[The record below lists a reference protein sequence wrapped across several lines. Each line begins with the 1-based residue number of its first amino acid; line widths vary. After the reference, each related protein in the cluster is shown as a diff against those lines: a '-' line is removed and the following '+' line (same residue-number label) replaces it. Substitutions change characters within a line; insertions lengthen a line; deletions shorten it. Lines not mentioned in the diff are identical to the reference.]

1 MPISPRK
8 TIPIQLANCDG
19 ITKDVPNREPRG
31 CMREIVSLRQGARM
45 AIDKPREVFGSIYY
59 PDKENKSP
67 LELVILGGKLA
78 LPKAAM
84 PLELFQNIYN
94 RLTGISIGERMTET
108 WKFLVNEFDH
118 IEDIK
123 ADKEELEDLK
133 EAIQIVMRRDAEEFN
148 DKKRER
154 YIRLIGNAVRS
165 EEHFKDLVSFIQTT
179 EQLNERDLTVLK
191 VVNQVMNK
199 DGDWKPQQNPGVVA
213 IMKVHPNTFIQR
225 AQELS
230 VQIALALGQKT
241 EKNTYTREE
250 GYGICNR
257 LQGFGLVHEV
267 DVQTREL
274 PLTNYA
280 FRLSVQGIRLLKL
293 LGETVPNYGCY
304 FKEY

>member
-1 MPISPRK
+1 M
-8 TIPIQLANCDG
+8 D
-19 ITKDVPNREPRG
+19 
-31 CMREIVSLRQGARM
+31 
-45 AIDKPREVFGSIYY
+45 IDKPRKVFGSIYY
-59 PDKENKSP
+59 PESEDKSP
-67 LELVILGGKLA
+67 LEPVIFGAKLA
-78 LPKAAM
+78 FPKAAM

-108 WKFLVNEFDH
+108 WKFLVNEFDR

-123 ADKEELEDLK
+123 ADKEGLEDLK
-133 EAIQIVMRRDAEEFN
+133 EAIQIIIRRDAEEFN

-154 YIRLIGNAVRS
+154 YVKLIGNAVRS
-165 EEHFKDLVSFIQTT
+165 DEHFKDLVSFIQTT

-191 VVNQVMNK
+191 ALNQVMNK
-199 DGDWKPQQNPGVVA
+199 DGDWKPQQNPVGT
-213 IMKVHPNTFIQR
+213 ILKVHPNTFIQR

-230 VQIALALGQKT
+230 VQVALALGQKT

-267 DVQTREL
+267 DVQTCEL

-293 LGETVPNYGCY
+293 LGETVPNYEYY